1 MAIPIRVMED
11 LIEEVL
17 AGGQQL
23 TRAILPVRWR
33 KQTDVKEHEVTYRW
47 PTLSAQIT
55 PNPLLAIAWHND
67 GYCPAS

>member
-17 AGGQQL
+17 AGRQQL
-23 TRAILPVRWR
+23 TRAILPVRRR
-33 KQTDVKEHEVTYRW
+33 KQTDVKENEVTCRW
-47 PTLSAQIT
+47 LALSAQII
-55 PNPLLAIAWHND
+55 PNPLLATAWHND